1 VVRRPA
7 RLDRGARFA
16 SGPGDRT
23 AMAMKAQARLPPICV
38 ELDRTLI
45 RTDSLFE
52 SLMALLKHHPL
63 SALSLPGWLL
73 QGKAVLKA
81 QIARDANLNPA
92 ALPYNQEALAW
103 LRSERQAGRS
113 IWLCT
118 AADQRI
124 AASIA
129 DHLQLFEGVLASD
142 GKTDFAGAAKAEG
155 LVAKFGSGGF
165 DYCGSGRRDAEVWSR
180 SRAGVLVDPSHPVAA
195 GAETGRIVKTIS
207 STSHG
212 LSAVLRLLRPHQWA
226 KNALLLVPLL
236 AAHGQGGAGALPNAL
251 LALVAFC
258 LCASSVYV
266 LNDLLDLEA
275 DRAHPRK
282 SKRPLAAGEVSLGTA
297 LILAPILLAGAAVIA
312 AFLPPRFQVLLGLYY
327 GLTSA
332 YTFVLKGKVLV
343 DAICLAGLYT
353 LRIIAGAA
361 AALVPL
367 SFWLLLFS
375 VFLFLSLA
383 FVKRYAELD
392 ALRRQ
397 QRLTAVGRGYH
408 VEDLPL
414 LQSMGGAAG
423 YLSVLVLALYIN
435 SPAIESLYH
444 RPKYIWLLCVLML
457 YWISRVWMKAHRGT
471 LHDDP
476 VVFALKDRQS
486 LAIGLL
492 AAVTVVLAI

>member
-1 VVRRPA
+1 
-7 RLDRGARFA
+7 
-16 SGPGDRT
+16 
-23 AMAMKAQARLPPICV
+23 MAIAAQELLPPLCV

-45 RTDSLFE
+45 RSDSLFE
-52 SLMALLKHHPL
+52 SLMALLRRAPF

-73 QGKAVLKA
+73 QSSAVLKA
-81 QIARDANLNPA
+81 QIARRAGLNPA
-92 ALPYNQEALAW
+92 ALPYNQDVLGW
-103 LRSERQAGRS
+103 LRDERRAGRS

-129 DHLQLFEGVLASD
+129 DHLQLFDGVLASD
-142 GKTDFAGAAKAEG
+142 GETDFAGAAKAAG
-155 LVAKFGSGGF
+155 LVAKFGAGGF
-165 DYCGSGRRDAEVWSR
+165 DYCGSGRHDAEVWPR
-180 SRAGVLVDPSHPVAA
+180 SRAGVLVGASPPVATGVA
-195 GAETGRIVKTIS
+195 ATGRIVKTIS
-207 STSHG
+207 GRSPG
-212 LSAVLRLLRPHQWA
+212 LGAVLRLLRPHQWA

-236 AAHGQGGAGALPNAL
+236 AAHGEGGAGALPNAL

-266 LNDLLDLEA
+266 LNDLLDLES

-282 SKRPLAAGEVSLGTA
+282 SKRPLAAGEMSLGAA
-297 LILAPILLAGAAVIA
+297 LMLAPILLAAAAVMA

-327 GLTSA
+327 LLTSA
-332 YTFVLKGKVLV
+332 YTFVLKGQVLI

-361 AALVPL
+361 AAQVPL

-414 LQSMGGAAG
+414 LQSMGSAAG

-457 YWISRVWMKAHRGT
+457 YWISRIWMKAHRGT

-486 LAIGLL
+486 LAVGLL
-492 AAVTVVLAI
+492 AALTVALAI